1 MARNLPPL
9 SADEMPAMDEAC
21 LGLLGDQPHRRVDAC
36 RSDRRG
42 AERPVMDARG
52 LGRPDEGL
60 RTAGKIGL
68 VLALAAGA
76 AACDG
81 TYRPTEAA
89 DASNGTATASVR
101 VRLEGGTGLLPDA
114 SVLAFKATLRGP
126 ASRDVLGLVDPLA
139 SEPPLRDCELRDLA
153 AGAADMVSHG
163 NSVDLEELPGLT
175 VTFNGADGAA
185 AALRPSARLFPDI
198 TAALGGV
205 VSESGPTPLS
215 ALPATVTV
223 ETNDGEGRV
232 PTASSIALPSW
243 PHLKIAAETSK
254 AGVISF
260 SASQD
265 LAIGV
270 TPAAATTL
278 ELRPFGTTAL
288 LTCAVPAPSAE
299 NADATVIIHKALL
312 ARLAARSVEGR
323 AGATVPLAFDVVR
336 RTAGKLGTA
345 TGSPDLVVEV
355 RLSGTAELRP

>member
-1 MARNLPPL
+1 MARNLSPL
-9 SADEMPAMDEAC
+9 SADEMVPMDEAC
-21 LGLLGDQPHRRVDAC
+21 LGSLSDQPNRDVDA
-36 RSDRRG
+36 RPGVERHVTPTRELSHRG
-42 AERPVMDARG
+42 
-52 LGRPDEGL
+52 EGL
-60 RTAGKIGL
+60 RAGSKVGLLLTLTA
-68 VLALAAGA
+68 AM

-81 TYRPTEAA
+81 TYRPSEAA

-139 SEPPLRDCELRDLA
+139 SEPPSRDCELRDLA

-205 VSESGPTPLS
+205 VSESGPTPLTG
-215 ALPATVTV
+215 LPATVTV
-223 ETNDGEGRV
+223 ETNEGEGRV
-232 PTASSIALPSW
+232 PSASSIALPSW
-243 PHLKIAAETSK
+243 PHVKV
-254 AGVISF
+254 AGEAPKGGLISF

-265 LAIGV
+265 LAIV
-270 TPAAATTL
+270 VAPAAATTL

-288 LTCAVPAPSAE
+288 LTCAVPAPSTE
-299 NADATVIIHKALL
+299 TADATVIIRKALL